1 MMKFTSL
8 LFFIFNCIWI
18 FSQEKK
24 DTTALDEIQSFV
36 EVDAEFPGGSK
47 EMYKWIGEHFIYP
60 EAAEDVIVEEKVYV
74 SFIVEADGSLS
85 NIKIVKGVNKYI
97 DKECIRLVNSMPKWK
112 PAHVNGKNV
121 RSKYTLPF
129 QFE

>member
-1 MMKFTSL
+1 MKKFSFIV
-8 LFFIFNCIWI
+8 LFIINYMWT
-18 FSQEKK
+18 FSQEEK
-24 DTTALDEIQSFV
+24 DTTKLDGIQSFV
-36 EVDAEFPGGSK
+36 EEDAEFPGGSK